1 MIADNSLRDGIV
13 HNAIEQRMARDTKIM
28 QGVNAAHR
36 EAFGQKFPGQLE
48 HSMRL
53 ISERLQQ
60 ILTKPEGIV
69 LNNPVTWPGTAL
81 EIADLAQALWHLQQ
95 VRLSLPTN
103 AVNGPVETTIL

>member
-1 MIADNSLRDGIV
+1 MNADTTLRDGIV

-53 ISERLQQ
+53 ISERLQH

-69 LNNPVTWPGTAL
+69 LSDPDSWPARAE
-81 EIADLAQALWHLQQ
+81 EINDLSAALWHLQQ
-95 VRLSLPTN
+95 VRQSLPSN
-103 AVNGPVETTIL
+103 ATSE

>member
-1 MIADNSLRDGIV
+1 MNADTTLRDGIV

-53 ISERLQQ
+53 ISERLQH

-69 LNNPVTWPGTAL
+69 LNDPMTWPGTAL

-95 VRLSLPTN
+95 VRQSLPSN
-103 AVNGPVETTIL
+103 ATSE

>member
-1 MIADNSLRDGIV
+1 MISEPTLRDGMI
-13 HNAIEQRMARDTKIM
+13 HQAREDRMARDVKIM

-60 ILTKPEGIV
+60 ILTKPPGTE
-69 LNNPVTWPGTAL
+69 LANPVTWPGTAL
-81 EIADLAQALWHLQQ
+81 EIADLSQALWHLQQ
-95 VRLSLPTN
+95 VRLSLPVTST
-103 AVNGPVETTIL
+103 ASE